1 MAFGWEGALV
11 RLVPL
16 DKDKH
21 LANAMR
27 WLNDPEVTEWTL
39 VGDLPVTRL
48 GEEAYFDRMMKGPES
63 DIALGMETLE
73 GLHIG
78 FTGAHKVD
86 YRQGVATTGSI
97 IGDKDYWSRGFGT
110 DAARVRTRYL
120 FDVIGLRLLLSDT
133 LGENERSQ
141 RMLKRVGYR
150 EVGRIPRRDWKHG
163 TYHDRVLFALH
174 REDWLALHRAEAAR
188 SPEAGAGPKGGKS

>member
-16 DKDKH
+16 DRDKH
-21 LANAMR
+21 LVNAMQ
-27 WLNDPEVTEWTL
+27 WLNDPEVTRWTL

-48 GEEAYFDRMMKGPES
+48 GEEAYFERMTKAPEN
-63 DIALGMETLE
+63 DIALAIETLE
-73 GLHIG
+73 GHHIG
-78 FTGAHKVD
+78 FTGAHRVD
-86 YRQGVATTGSI
+86 YRHGVATTGSI
-97 IGDKDYWSRGFGT
+97 IGDTSYWSRGYGT

-120 FDVIGLRLLLSDT
+120 FDVVGLRLLLSDT

-141 RMLKRVGYR
+141 RMLRRVGYR

-163 TYHDRVLFALH
+163 AYRDRVLFALH
-174 REDWLALHRAEAAR
+174 REEWLEVRRAEAPAR
-188 SPEAGAGPKGGKS
+188 PAGDER

>member
-1 MAFGWEGALV
+1 MAIGWEGALV

-16 DKDKH
+16 DKEKH

-27 WLNDPEVTEWTL
+27 WLNDPEITRWTL
-39 VGDLPVTRL
+39 VGDYPVTRL
-48 GEEAYFDRMMKGPES
+48 GEDEYFDRMMKSPES
-63 DIALGMETLE
+63 DIAMAVETLE

-78 FTGAHKVD
+78 FTGAHRIE
-86 YRQGVATTGSI
+86 YRHGVATTGSI
-97 IGDKDYWSRGFGT
+97 IGDKEYWSRGYGT
-110 DAARVRTRYL
+110 DAARARSRYL

-141 RMLKRVGYR
+141 RMLKRVGYK

-163 TYHDRVLFALH
+163 AWRDRVLFALD
-174 REDWLALHRAEAAR
+174 REDWLRLPEVQAARAE
-188 SPEAGAGPKGGKS
+188 GGRP

>member
-1 MAFGWEGALV
+1 
-11 RLVPL
+11 
-16 DKDKH
+16 
-21 LANAMR
+21 
-27 WLNDPEVTEWTL
+27 L

-163 TYHDRVLFALH
+163 AYHDRVLFALH

-188 SPEAGAGPKGGKS
+188 TPEAGAGPKGGKS